1 MRAKIITIMNK
12 FTFYFLSLF
21 AVVSIFSCVK
31 TDEPEVVPPREFAV
45 QYASDKDSI
54 ENYLKK
60 NYLTAVNVNGFPDIE
75 VTKIPVNGTQTPIW
89 SNTTYPLQSVT
100 VTNDSRLSFFVNG
113 KSTDVVAYKL
123 YYLVINQGGG
133 KSPIV
138 TDSTFTSYKGWTL
151 DNKIFDSNN
160 SPIWSTYPALSQ
172 AEVSLISGY
181 RQIVPKI
188 KTAQSTTVGPDG
200 TISYNNPG
208 IVVVFI
214 PSALGYYNLA
224 RTGIPSYSCIVF
236 RIRLHTLRQ
245 RDHDGDKI
253 LSFNEDLNTDG
264 DFFND
269 DTDADNIPNFLDI
282 DDDGDLF
289 FTKAE
294 IRKAGTGIQ
303 GLATFY
309 PFDPIA
315 DDPSTTVNESEPKGI
330 PAKDV
335 GNTSDGTTPT
345 RLRRHL
351 DKTAIP
357 PFAFY

>member
-1 MRAKIITIMNK
+1 MRTKLITIMKK
-12 FTFYFLSLF
+12 FTFYFLSVI
-21 AVVSIFSCVK
+21 AGVSIFSCEK
-31 TDEPEVVPPREFAV
+31 DEVVEAIPPREFAV
-45 QYASDKDSI
+45 QYAVDKDSI

-75 VTKIPVNGTQTPIW
+75 VNKIPANGTQTPIW
-89 SNTTYPLQSVT
+89 SNTTYPLQSVD
-100 VTNDSRLSFFVNG
+100 VTNDSRVSFFVNG
-113 KSTDVVAYKL
+113 KSTDVVSYKL

-133 KSPIV
+133 TTPRA

-151 DNKIFDSNN
+151 NNKSFDSND
-160 SPIWSTYPALSQ
+160 SPIWSTYPQLSQ
-172 AEVSLISGY
+172 AETSLISGY

-188 KTAQSTTVGPDG
+188 KSAQSITVGTDG
-200 TISYNNPG
+200 AVTYNNPG

-236 RIRLHTLRQ
+236 RIRLHALRQ

-253 LSFNEDLNTDG
+253 LSFNEDINNDG

-269 DTDADNIPNFLDI
+269 DTDADNVPNFLDI

-289 FTKAE
+289 LTKAE
-294 IRKAGTGIQ
+294 IRKVGTGIQ
-303 GLATFY
+303 GLSTFY
-309 PFDPIA
+309 PY
-315 DDPSTTVNESEPKGI
+315 DPSVGEPKGI

-335 GNTSDGTTPT
+335 GTTSDGTTPT

-351 DKTAIP
+351 DKTAFP
-357 PFAFY
+357 PFGFY